1 MSGWIEYNVKLIW
14 LRYKLYMRHRS
25 FDVEESK
32 CKSVNEYE
40 ELRGLHADEA
50 MTLADGIKRLVSI
63 RLVRSLERDFLPMPE
78 GVQWEDSA
86 FSGQRHI
93 TDESVQ
99 LVRGVL
105 QQEHR
110 FRAERWQIWALLYFR
125 LR

>member
-1 MSGWIEYNVKLIW
+1 MFGWIEYNFKLIW
-14 LRYKLYMRHRS
+14 LRYKLDRLHRA
-25 FDVEESK
+25 FDVDEAK
-32 CKSVNEYE
+32 CKSVKEYE
-40 ELRGLHADEA
+40 ELRELHADEA
-50 MTLADGIKRLVSI
+50 MTLDDGIKRLVSV

-86 FSGQRHI
+86 FSGQRHL

-110 FRAERWQIWALLYFR
+110 FRAERWQIWALLHFR